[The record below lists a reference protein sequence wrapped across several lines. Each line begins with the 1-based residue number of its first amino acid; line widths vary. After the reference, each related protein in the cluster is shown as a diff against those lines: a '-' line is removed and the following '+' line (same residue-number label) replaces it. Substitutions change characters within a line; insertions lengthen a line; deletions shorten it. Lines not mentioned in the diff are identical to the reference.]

1 MNYIPRSIEN
11 TLERI
16 TASFPVVLVTG
27 PRQVGK
33 TTLLQKR
40 SAHDRIYV
48 TLDDPLLRELAT
60 NEPALFMQ
68 KYAPPV
74 LIDEIQ
80 YAPQL
85 LPYIKMRVDAD
96 KKPGAYW
103 LTGSQMFSVMKGVSE
118 SLAGR
123 VGILPLLG
131 LSYDELSGNCIQ
143 QPFSPSNEYLQ
154 EKMAQSRSLDVR
166 TLYSHIFK
174 GGMPYMHGSVVERNT
189 FFSSYISTYI
199 QRDIRDLRQVA
210 DEMTFYSFLTSI
222 AARTGQLLNYA
233 DVSKELGISAPTV
246 KQWISLLVSSGI
258 IFLLEPFHSN
268 IHKRMIKSPKVYFL
282 DTGLCAYLT
291 RWSDSDTLEAGNMGG
306 AILETFVVSE
316 IIKTYY
322 NAGDIPRIAFYRDSN
337 GNEIDL
343 LIQGNN
349 IWHPLEIKK
358 SAHPDRNV
366 VKTFAVLD
374 ELHLARGNG
383 GILCLCDTVIPIST
397 TDSYIPMRLL

>member
-1 MNYIPRSIEN
+1 MTFIPRAIKD
-11 TLERI
+11 TLARI
-16 TASFPVVLVTG
+16 SDSFPVVLVTG

-33 TTLLQKR
+33 TTLLQKH
-40 SAHDRIYV
+40 SSGDRKYAS
-48 TLDDPLLRELAT
+48 LDDPMLRELAT
-60 NEPALFMQ
+60 REPALFLQ
-68 KYAPPV
+68 KYSPPV

-85 LPYIKMRVDAD
+85 FPYIKMHVDAD
-96 KKPGAYW
+96 RKPGAFW

-131 LSYDELSGNCIQ
+131 LSYDELTDNRVS
-143 QPFSPSNEYLQ
+143 QPFSLSGEYLQ
-154 EKMAQSRSLDVR
+154 RKMAGRAKLDMR
-166 TLYSHIFK
+166 TLYTHIFK
-174 GGMPYMHGSVVERNT
+174 GGMPYMHGESVERNT

-210 DEMTFYSFLTSI
+210 DEMTFYSFLTSV

-233 DVSKELGISAPTV
+233 DLSKELGISAPTV

-258 IFLLEPFHSN
+258 IFLLEPLHSN
-268 IHKRMIKSPKVYFL
+268 IHKRIIKSPKVYFL

-291 RWSDSDTLEAGNMGG
+291 RWSDSDTLEAGNMSG

-316 IIKTYY
+316 IIKSHY
-322 NAGDIPRIAFYRDSN
+322 NAGDTPRLAFYRDSN

-343 LIQGNN
+343 LIQENAT
-349 IWHPLEIKK
+349 WYPLEIKK
-358 SAHPDRNV
+358 SAHPDRNA
-366 VKTFAVLD
+366 VKTFATLD
-374 ELHLARGNG
+374 ELGLTRGSG
-383 GILCLCDTVIPIST
+383 GILCLCDTVIPINK
-397 TDSYIPMRLL
+397 TDSYIPMSAI